1 MCTQFRFQ
9 EFCSILRCSC
19 SISYSRQISLAGLL
33 YFHRIS
39 DIRMSGSPLR
49 NLGYF
54 QQLCDNELDRV
65 ILTTTMWDEVDEE
78 TGTNREKVLQADF
91 WKPLIDR
98 GSSVKRFLNDSTSAF
113 DILRPIV
120 RGTSTHINAKEFPPQ
135 HGMAGRWRS
144 SFLDKLQRATEIA
157 TNPRCAKIA
166 FPLSES
172 LTTTRRFRLV
182 LIGNVGSLF
191 RIVVL
196 STHFF

>member
-1 MCTQFRFQ
+1 M
-9 EFCSILRCSC
+9 LRCFC

-49 NLGYF
+49 NLRYF
-54 QQLCDNELDRV
+54 QQLCDNELHRV

-78 TGTNREKVLQADF
+78 TGTNRENVLQADF
-91 WKPLIDR
+91 WKPLIDH
-98 GSSVKRFLNDSTSAF
+98 GSSVKRFLNDSASAF

-120 RGTSTHINAKEFPPQ
+120 QGASTHRNAPEHTIDRSISAQEFPAQ
-135 HGMAGRWRS
+135 HGMASRWS
-144 SFLDKLQRATEIA
+144 NIPDKLQRATEIA

-172 LTTTRRFRLV
+172 LTTTRRFRIV